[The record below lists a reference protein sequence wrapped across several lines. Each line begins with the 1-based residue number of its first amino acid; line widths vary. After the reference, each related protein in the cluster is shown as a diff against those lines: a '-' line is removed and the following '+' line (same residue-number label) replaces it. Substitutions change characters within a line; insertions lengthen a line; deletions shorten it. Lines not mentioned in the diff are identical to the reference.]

1 MEGIKVVI
9 KGINQ
14 ELVRKRTQYLIRKGI
29 IVNHRGNKIDLEI
42 MDQELAKRILKK
54 EYGFVL
60 WSRKV
65 LKEVIF
71 E

>member
-60 WSRKV
+60 
-65 LKEVIF
+65 
-71 E
+71 